1 MGWQVH
7 YCSSPGES
15 KWSPTYDCFLPPT
28 GPIYLTT
35 PGHKKRIPSFLD
47 KHKNNHKKKGSTS
60 SIITGSLTVMRMAQ
74 RDTNQ
79 SQTKINNR
87 EFKQLQ
93 PWRRQC
99 KKKLVFMAKTTA
111 LHLHHDFWYIFDIHC
126 MITTWNLL
134 MRYFMEDVKIQG
146 CIFLHY
152 FLKPDEVLKNSTPWE
167 ITYIW

>member
-35 PGHKKRIPSFLD
+35 PGHKTTIPSFLD
-47 KHKNNHKKKGSTS
+47 KHKNNNNKKSSTS
-60 SIITGSLTVMRMAQ
+60 SIIIGSLTVMRMAQ

-79 SQTKINNR
+79 SKKKINNK
-87 EFKQLQ
+87 EFKQPQ
-93 PWRRQC
+93 PWRPQC
-99 KKKLVFMAKTTA
+99 KKKKWFYDQNNCSALAPRFL
-111 LHLHHDFWYIFDIHC
+111 LHLWRPLHDYNVKPSNVIFYGGRYKDESFL
-126 MITTWNLL
+126 NL
-134 MRYFMEDVKIQG
+134 
-146 CIFLHY
+146 

>member
-60 SIITGSLTVMRMAQ
+60 SIIKGSLTVMRMAQ

-79 SQTKINNR
+79 SKTEINNR

-93 PWRRQC
+93 PWQRQC
-99 KKKLVFMAKTTA
+99 KKNGFYGKNNSSALAPWFLVYLWHS
-111 LHLHHDFWYIFDIHC
+111 LHDY
-126 MITTWNLL
+126 
-134 MRYFMEDVKIQG
+134 DVKPSNA
-146 CIFLHY
+146 IFYGRREDTRMHFPTSL
-152 FLKPDEVLKNSTPWE
+152 FEARWSP
-167 ITYIW
+167 